1 MVPSLG
7 NFSLWL
13 ALCFA
18 IFQFVISC
26 KKNNRSTLYLNRIA
40 VNGLLL
46 CAFLSFLSLMYSYL
60 VSDFSVANV
69 FQNSHTT
76 KPLLYKIA
84 AVWGNHEGS
93 MLLWILVLAIFNYF
107 IFKLYNKTNSI
118 FISKTL
124 ETQAFVTI
132 GFLLFTLLTSNPFER
147 IIPVPTNGLGFN
159 PILQDPALAI
169 HPPLLYIGY
178 VGFSAAFSFSISAM
192 SIESIEKVPWYNY
205 MKPFVLA
212 AWTFLTIG
220 IAFGSIWAYYELGW
234 GGWWFWDPVENAS
247 FMPWLLGTALVHS
260 LVTVEKKMML
270 QKWVLLLAILA
281 FLLSVVGTFLVRS
294 GILTSV
300 HTFALDPARGI
311 YILVFI
317 GILGAYSLILFALN
331 SKKFLDKNYVSFLS
345 REGSILV
352 NNIIMIVVCSSVF
365 LGTIYPLIIEAFSNN
380 KISVGEPY
388 YNSTVVPIVI
398 PAILIMGVVPL
409 LSWKKIDVKKIFRKT
424 LPSIVLTII
433 VTTIFLWIY
442 QSYNPLGLIGIFL
455 ACWVISNIV
464 FKQNNIPKFSK
475 SMVMAHIGISLLILG
490 VTGSSVW
497 QKEKIIRMKV
507 NDETIIHNYNII
519 FKEIKEVVGK
529 NYIAL
534 QGNFWIYNNKK
545 SIITKLNPENR
556 FYPVTNNSTTEAS
569 IHTNLL
575 RDLYIVLGDGN
586 EKDGWVVRVYYNPL
600 VVWIWIGAFVIFLG
614 GLFSINTNLK
624 IVKRLSL

>member
-1 MVPSLG
+1 MIPNLG
-7 NFSLWL
+7 NLSLWL
-13 ALCFA
+13 AFCFA
-18 IFQFVISC
+18 FLQFVISYR
-26 KKNNRSTLYLNRIA
+26 KNNKSTLYFNKIA
-40 VNGLLL
+40 VNGLLFFT
-46 CAFLSFLSLMYSYL
+46 FLSFLSLMYSYL

-192 SIESIEKVPWYNY
+192 STESIEKVPWYNY

-507 NDETIIHNYNII
+507 NDEAIIHNYNII
-519 FKEIKEVVGK
+519 FKEIREVVGK